1 MNLSTEIK
9 KQYFNTPQMEAM
21 YIAANTT
28 VIVGGRRLGKS
39 HGFGAPFLLRNMKHM
54 PGSSGGVVG
63 TSYQQLLT
71 RTLPGTLNALR
82 QWNIQR
88 DVHYYIGRKP
98 PLSANFKEPVIPPA
112 SYDNSVIFWNGT
124 ILRLISQD
132 RPGTSNSLTLDWGLF
147 DEAKFLNFDKLKD

>member
-1 MNLSTEIK
+1 MNLSPEIK

-63 TSYQQLLT
+63 TSYQQLLMYIT
-71 RTLPGTLNALR
+71 TSAESPLYPPISRNRLFLRPAMITPLFSGT
-82 QWNIQR
+82 
-88 DVHYYIGRKP
+88 
-98 PLSANFKEPVIPPA
+98 
-112 SYDNSVIFWNGT
+112 
-124 ILRLISQD
+124 
-132 RPGTSNSLTLDWGLF
+132 GLF
-147 DEAKFLNFDKLKD
+147 SG

>member
-82 QWNIQR
+82 
-88 DVHYYIGRKP
+88 
-98 PLSANFKEPVIPPA
+98 
-112 SYDNSVIFWNGT
+112 
-124 ILRLISQD
+124 
-132 RPGTSNSLTLDWGLF
+132 
-147 DEAKFLNFDKLKD
+147 

>member
-71 RTLPGTLNALR
+71 RTL
-82 QWNIQR
+82 
-88 DVHYYIGRKP
+88 
-98 PLSANFKEPVIPPA
+98 
-112 SYDNSVIFWNGT
+112 SVNGT
-124 ILRLISQD
+124 YSAMFITTSDASPLYPPISRNRLFLRPAMTTPSSS
-132 RPGTSNSLTLDWGLF
+132 GTELSSG
-147 DEAKFLNFDKLKD
+147 